1 MKEYVVYSESSRG
14 LGNVM
19 NSDNQLEHMEGSNCS
34 PILTDTIF
42 NQDNL
47 DLPVFEIKLNGE
59 KAYVNVELIPA
70 EGVAPNE
77 SLTLKATLK
86 NSNDEFIDN
95 VHVFFYE
102 NDMLLGSGETVAGVC
117 EYEYSSDV
125 RGEHIIV
132 VKTND
137 ELQYDATSTNVTVYV
152 YYNTSIALNVSP
164 DVIDVADT
172 VVVNAALLR
181 DDNVPISGGVVEIYN
196 NDTLLNSSITD
207 EQGGCLNYYNAHDLK
222 RDYGSDLNFKAVF
235 NKTVEYLPSQSSI
248 VTKTVLLSEPS
259 INLEYPSAQYN
270 TGDTI
275 PLTFYV
281 TDKMGNLLEGIELV
295 IDILDT
301 QYTGVTDNNG
311 QFVLNYIVSSSGD
324 MVVEVSSVE
333 DNYYSS
339 KTISETVTVG
349 KLNTV
354 TSLTSSNSSS
364 SISFIEDF
372 TLSATVS
379 SGDNQNING
388 TVSFY
393 DDGKLLETVSL
404 TGNVA
409 NYNYSTTEIKEH
421 TFHAVFNE
429 TDEYNSSQSSNV
441 IVNIIKDTPL
451 ITVLTSDIYSGW
463 KVGAILKNSKGT
475 VLANKSVVL
484 SGATSGTLTTN
495 IEGKVTKA
503 FNGTAGSSYTITY
516 EFNGDSEYESV
527 SISKTFKIL
536 SPKTASKCPG
546 TWDVAAETT
555 STRGWVDEHSNCE
568 DNYARCTNIAT
579 ASGSHKKPCLLSKV
593 IKFSLPSGCTVT
605 NLKADWKSKLVK
617 YTSEYGYASIG
628 APTITISGDGSGS
641 THTKTAG
648 TPGKNTY
655 VSGTFNY
662 SGATAAGLNDG
673 VTVKAQFPANTSGE
687 IGQIYFIGV
696 KLTATYIPAQGAI

>member
-1 MKEYVVYSESSRG
+1 MTQYRTTTDEN
-14 LGNVM
+14 GN
-19 NSDNQLEHMEGSNCS
+19 
-34 PILTDTIF
+34 F
-42 NQDNL
+42 NL
-47 DLPVFEIKLNGE
+47 DLPALEKGTYTMKAIFEGDSDAYGSEITKTLIIQGHAYAISIEANNEIIQSGEDATLILSFEDEDGDPVIKPGQAIKLYQE
-59 KAYVNVELIPA
+59 YII
-70 EGVAPNE
+70 
-77 SLTLKATLK
+77 SDIILTSDKDIFADNDVATLTAK
-86 NSNDEFIDN
+86 VKTSSGGIPVGVDVVFKKDDE
-95 VHVFFYE
+95 
-102 NDMLLGSGETVAGVC
+102 LLG
-117 EYEYSSDV
+117 
-125 RGEHIIV
+125 I
-132 VKTND
+132 VKT
-137 ELQYDATSTNVTVYV
+137 
-152 YYNTSIALNVSP
+152 
-164 DVIDVADT
+164 
-172 VVVNAALLR
+172 
-181 DDNVPISGGVVEIYN
+181 
-196 NDTLLNSSITD
+196 
-207 EQGGCLNYYNAHDLK
+207 
-222 RDYGSDLNFKAVF
+222 
-235 NKTVEYLPSQSSI
+235 
-248 VTKTVLLSEPS
+248 
-259 INLEYPSAQYN
+259 
-270 TGDTI
+270 
-275 PLTFYV
+275 
-281 TDKMGNLLEGIELV
+281 
-295 IDILDT
+295 DT
-301 QYTGVTDNNG
+301 QGIATYSYRATGA
-311 QFVLNYIVSSSGD
+311 GD
-324 MVVEVSSVE
+324 ITFSAEC
-333 DNYYSS
+333 DLSS
-339 KTISETVTVG
+339 KTISATVTVG

-379 SGDNQNING
+379 SEDNQNING

-393 DDGKLLETVSL
+393 DDDKLLETVSL

-441 IVNIIKDTPL
+441 VVNIIKDKPL

-495 IEGKVTKA
+495 TKGKVTKA
-503 FNGTAGSSYTITY
+503 FSGTAGSSYTITY
-516 EFNGDSEYESV
+516 KFNGDSEYESV

-555 STRGWVDEHSNCE
+555 STRGWVDEYSNCD

-579 ASGSHKKPCLLSKV
+579 KSGSHKKPCLLSKV

-605 NLKADWKSKLVK
+605 NLKADWKSQLVK
-617 YTSEYGYASIG
+617 YTSGSGYPSIG

-648 TPGKNTY
+648 TPGKNKY

-673 VTVKAQFPANTSGE
+673 VTVKAQFPANTSDE